1 VWVEKKPGIAE
12 RPKIFSL
19 LQWSK
24 GRGRGRSLWERG
36 EHAGV
41 EHHRGAQPA
50 QEGAGE
56 GRLAHAPRHR
66 QRLVLAQPQYHQ

>member
-1 VWVEKKPGIAE
+1 M
-12 RPKIFSL
+12 FLL

-24 GRGRGRSLWERG
+24 RRGRGRSLRERG

-50 QEGAGE
+50 QESAGE